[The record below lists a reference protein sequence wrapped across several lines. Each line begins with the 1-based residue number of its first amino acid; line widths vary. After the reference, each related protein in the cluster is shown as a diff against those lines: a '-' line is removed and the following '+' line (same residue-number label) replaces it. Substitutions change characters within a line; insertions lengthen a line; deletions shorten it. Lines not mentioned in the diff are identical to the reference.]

1 MTRPLSRNPV
11 LVVLGSYGLAC
22 TLLFFLFLLTLLGT
36 LAQISDGLYAVQKRY
51 FESWYLL
58 QPVGPISI
66 PLPGGALCMGL
77 LALNLL
83 VGGLVRIRKT
93 AATAG
98 ILVVHVGIVIMMVAA
113 LVKWRFSEDGFLRL
127 YEGQQSDSWSSWHE
141 WEVAVWDAS
150 QKSEVRELLI
160 PQAHFADLA
169 EGRQRT
175 CTTPELPFEIRLSYY
190 AENADV
196 LPKGPMWQGY
206 GPTVDGYAIRALAR
220 DAENERNLAALQVEA
235 VRADGTSERA
245 ILWGDAR
252 AAWEID
258 ADGKRFALALRKK
271 LHTMPYTIRLEDFRK
286 RDHPG
291 MTMAAAFESDVTQIA
306 RGVERKVRIEMNEPL
321 RDGGLVLFQSSW
333 GPNNAKADTPLYSVF
348 SVARNPSDQWPLIS
362 CIVIALGLVWAFG
375 RRLLHYIRSQRPARG
390 GHAASAGPT
399 P

>member
-1 MTRPLSRNPV
+1 MSQTLSKNPV
-11 LVVLGSYGLAC
+11 LVFLGSYGLAC
-22 TLLFFLFLLTLLGT
+22 TLLFFMFLLTLLGT
-36 LAQISDGLYAVQKRY
+36 LAQVSDGLFAVQKRY
-51 FESWYLL
+51 FESWYVL
-58 QPVGPISI
+58 QPVGPIFV

-98 ILVVHVGIVIMMVAA
+98 ILVVHVGIVVMMLAA

-127 YEGQQSDSWSSWHE
+127 YEGQKSDSWSSWHE
-141 WEVAVWDAS
+141 WEVAIWDAGQTS
-150 QKSEVRELLI
+150 DVSELLI

-169 EGRQRT
+169 EGRART
-175 CTTPELPFEIRLSYY
+175 CSAPELPFKLVLSHY

-196 LPKGPMWQGY
+196 LPKGPMWQGF
-206 GPTVDGYAIRALAR
+206 GPTVDGYAIRKLER

-235 VRADGTSERA
+235 VRADGSSERA
-245 ILWGDAR
+245 ILWGDSR
-252 AAWEID
+252 AAWEFE

-271 LHTMPYTIRLEDFRK
+271 LHSMPFTIRLDDFRK

-291 MTMAAAFESDVTQIA
+291 MSMAAAFESDVTQIA
-306 RGVERKVRIEMNEPL
+306 SGTERKVRIEMNEPL

-333 GPNNAKADTPLYSVF
+333 GPSNAKADTPLYSVF

-362 CIVIALGLVWAFG
+362 CIIIAIGLVWAFG
-375 RRLLHYIRSQRPARG
+375 RRLLNYIRSQRPARARG
-390 GHAASAGPT
+390 AASAGST